1 MLGDISKRAKVF
13 VQDCGGRV
21 TTKAVNAYIKDRRWT
36 YVEYHREA
44 ELDKRLCSLSPL
56 IQEMVK
62 RSDAFAYQAED
73 VTLIA
78 VGSWVKPDR
87 KLSLIVHEI
96 GHILLGHDLY
106 NLTDRM
112 EKDADRFA
120 ALVLGVYRQRAKKVS
135 ITVLVAAALL
145 AAGVALG
152 SSLSKQP
159 PASLADAGA
168 SSSVLPDM
176 IASSDEVLIT
186 ASGDKY
192 HLPDC
197 QYVKDRANVTAVTVS
212 EALRLGKEPCKVCQ
226 PPEVAE

>member
-21 TTKAVNAYIKDRRWT
+21 TTKAVNEYIKDRRWT

-44 ELDKRLCSLSPL
+44 ERDKRLCSLSPL

-62 RSDAFAYQAED
+62 RSDAFAYQVED

-120 ALVLGVYRQRAKKVS
+120 ALVLGVYRQRAKKIS
-135 ITVLVAAALL
+135 IVVLVAAALL
-145 AAGVALG
+145 AAGVTLG
-152 SSLSKQP
+152 GSLSQQP
-159 PASLADAGA
+159 PASLTDASA
-168 SSSVLPDM
+168 SGPVLPDM
-176 IASSDEVLIT
+176 IAAEVLIT

-197 QYVKDRANVTAVTVS
+197 QYVKDRANVTTVS
-212 EALRLGKEPCKVCQ
+212 LAEALRLGKEPCKVCR